1 MNILKNKAFKL
12 KTLTWPSIF
21 ILLWI
26 FKKYKKENIAQWS
39 IGTMNNISKKLF
51 NKYLFSS

>member
-39 IGTMNNISKKLF
+39 IGTMNNISKKVI
-51 NKYLFSS
+51 